1 MDRQFWT
8 GLNRPTYAGLVALSL
23 VLLAACDPAG
33 NAAKKQAKLSNI
45 TISVTAAA
53 TETACP
59 EDPIKV
65 RFEPVTIAEVKVG
78 SLLESKEFIEDLAM
92 EGKPTQA
99 ADGGWVCTQSKRTRP
114 VSPGTWNLT
123 VGFDSGN
130 LDCVREIAQSTP
142 HTVAVVEGQGCT

>member
-1 MDRQFWT
+1 MDRQLMT
-8 GLNRPTYAGLVALSL
+8 RSIRATYASVAALFAVS
-23 VLLAACDPAG
+23 LAACDSASD
-33 NAAKKQAKLSNI
+33 AAKKAPVSKI
-45 TISVTAAA
+45 IVSVTAAA

-65 RFEPVTIAEVKVG
+65 RFEPANIAAVPVG

-99 ADGGWVCTQSKRTRP
+99 ADGSWVCSQTKTTRP
-114 VSPGTWNLT
+114 VSSGTWNLT

-130 LDCVREIAQSTP
+130 MDCTREIAPGTS
-142 HTVAVVEGQGCT
+142 HSVAIVEGQGCN

>member
-1 MDRQFWT
+1 MDRQFRT
-8 GLNRPTYAGLVALSL
+8 CSMRATCAGLTA
-23 VLLAACDPAG
+23 LLAAALAACNPAD
-33 NAAKKQAKLSNI
+33 NAAKQVPLSNI
-45 TISVTAAA
+45 TVSVTAAA

-65 RFEPVTIAEVKVG
+65 RFEPVKVAEVPPG

-99 ADGGWVCTQSKRTRP
+99 ADGSWVCTQTKRTRP

-130 LDCVREIAQSTP
+130 LDCQRVIAEGKSD
-142 HTVAVVEGQGCT
+142 AVSIVEGRGCE